1 MKRKRNPGAFPN
13 IVSLHPGYPFTE
25 LARSFL
31 RHNPHGISS
40 LDRYTAERLT
50 FYSCSCIARRE
61 LECGRSHVNNEIQ
74 SSVTINVLEGR
85 HRLAL
90 TRQFNR
96 RASECDGRKE
106 NGS

>member
-40 LDRYTAERLT
+40 LDRNSAEGLP
-50 FYSCSCIARRE
+50 FYSSCCIARRE

-74 SSVTINVLEGR
+74 SSVTVNVLEGC
-85 HRLAL
+85 HRRAF

-96 RASECDGRKE
+96 RACECDG
-106 NGS
+106 